1 MPDLTGKLLLWPCQF
16 LIYFMRT
23 IEIIFWIFAA
33 VIFYAYIGYGL
44 LVMLMIWVKNHIGK
58 PSPLPSADHFP
69 ELTLIIF
76 AYNEASC
83 IEEKIKNS
91 LELVY
96 PENKKQMLVVTDGS
110 TDGTPDIARKF
121 EGIQVL
127 HEPERKGKTAAMNHA
142 MAFVHTEIVVFTDAN
157 TLLRSDALL
166 QLVAPYAD
174 PRVGGVAGEKQ
185 VLADAQHVAGQ
196 GESLYWRY
204 ESWLKRNDGK
214 LYTVVG
220 AAGEL
225 YSIRTRLYEPLP
237 EDTILDDFVLSLNIV
252 RKGYRFAYAPEARSM
267 EAPSESLAEEQKR
280 KIRICA
286 GGFQAMSRLLPLF
299 NLFKYKLASF
309 QYISHRVLRWA
320 LVPFILP
327 VIFLLNIELMHAHIS
342 PVYNLTGYGQMLFY
356 AIAWLGYGFA
366 LQGKKIKGIYP
377 VYYFVFMNVAVYA
390 GLWRWIKGKQEVKW
404 EKAKRSHSWISA
416 YMM

>member
-1 MPDLTGKLLLWPCQF
+1 
-16 LIYFMRT
+16 MRA
-23 IEIIFWIFAA
+23 IEIIFWILAA

-44 LVMLMIWVKNHIGK
+44 LVMLMIWVKNLLGK
-58 PSPLPSADHFP
+58 PFPSTSADDLP

-76 AYNEASC
+76 AYNEAFC

-91 LELVY
+91 LELAY
-96 PENKKQMLVVTDGS
+96 PENKKQILVVTDGS
-110 TDGTPDIARKF
+110 TDGTPEIARKF

-142 MAFVHTEIVVFTDAN
+142 MAFVNTEIVVFTDAN
-157 TLLRSDALL
+157 TLLRIDALL
-166 QLVAPYAD
+166 QLVASYAD

-185 VLADAQHVAGQ
+185 VLADAQYAAGQ

-214 LYTVVG
+214 LNTVVG

-225 YSIRTRLYEPLP
+225 YSIRTQLYEPLP

-267 EAPSESLAEEQKR
+267 EAPSASLREEQKR

-286 GGFQAMSRLLPLF
+286 GGFQAMSRLLPLL
-299 NLFKYKLASF
+299 NIFKYKLASF

-320 LVPFILP
+320 VVPFVLP
-327 VIFLLNIELMHAHIS
+327 AIFLLNMGMMHVHAS
-342 PVYNLTGYGQMLFY
+342 LVYHLTGYAQMLFY
-356 AIAWLGYGFA
+356 ATACLGYGFA

-377 VYYFVFMNVAVYA
+377 IYYFVFMNVAVYA

-404 EKAKRSHSWISA
+404 EKAKRSQSWVSE